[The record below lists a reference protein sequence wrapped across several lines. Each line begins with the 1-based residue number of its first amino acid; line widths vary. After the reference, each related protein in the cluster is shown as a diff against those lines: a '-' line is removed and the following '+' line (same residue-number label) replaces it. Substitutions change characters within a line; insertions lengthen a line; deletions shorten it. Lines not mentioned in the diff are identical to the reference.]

1 MGYFEEQF
9 GMHVQS
15 KTKESQTAVFGD
27 VRISVLTSRLLRV
40 ETMNAAKAFCDQP
53 TQKVWYRDFEQ
64 PRFDASQEGQ
74 MLTVRTEQAIFHYN
88 LRRKRM
94 ESITLRGGR
103 TVTDFESG
111 NLRGT
116 ARTLDQ
122 STGSVPLTKG
132 VISKDGVATLDDSAS
147 LLLLEDGR
155 ITPRQKG
162 GSDLYFFAYGH
173 DYRGCIRDLFRL
185 TGPVPLVPR
194 WCLGNW
200 WSRYKAYSQEEY
212 TTLMQRFI
220 DEKIPIT
227 VATIDMDWHWT
238 DVKRRFG
245 KGPARRSSHSSPVDA
260 WFDAMSN
267 GGWTGYSW
275 NTELFPDYRAFLCW
289 LKEQNFHTT
298 LNIHP
303 AGGVRSFEDCY
314 KTMAEAMGIDP
325 ASGDP
330 VEFDITDPKFIEAYF
345 QCLHHPYE
353 QEGVDFWWIDW
364 QQGSNCKIEG
374 LDPLWIFNHFHF
386 LDSARNGKRPMTFSR
401 YAGPGSHR
409 YPVGFSGDTH
419 ITWDSLDFQP
429 YFTSTASNIG
439 YGWWSHDIGGHML
452 GYKNDEMTARWTQYG
467 IFSPIMRLH
476 SSCSDFNG
484 KEPWRFKKETEVVME
499 EALRERHR
507 MMPYLYTMNYRS
519 YQEDLPLVEPMYYE
533 YPEAPEAYE
542 VKNQYFFGDQLMV
555 AAVTTPRVKDLN
567 VAKTAV
573 WLPDGVWYDLYTG
586 LRYEGGRMVDMY
598 RTLDSIPVLA
608 KAGGILVMT
617 DEIRGTE
624 AEKNPE
630 SLKIKVF
637 PGADGNFRL
646 YEDDNETCAYE
657 NGACVFTEMDYKEKD
672 QAVFTIHPAQGKT
685 ELIPAKRAYTVEF
698 CNFAKTGTDTV
709 KVLVNGA
716 ETEAAVKYE
725 EKLQKICVEV
735 AADTAAEVQIIL
747 AGEVADNQTKERVFD
762 FLNQAEI
769 GFVLKDR
776 LYQLITAGKK
786 LPVLLSELQ
795 SMELDKDL
803 YGALMEIL
811 TA

>member
-1 MGYFEEQF
+1 MDLKKFVLEGNPVCRKEAVIVGDHFRITMLTTALIRFEYSEDGGF
-9 GMHVQS
+9 
-15 KTKESQTAVFGD
+15 EDRA
-27 VRISVLTSRLLRV
+27 
-40 ETMNAAKAFCDQP
+40 
-53 TQKVWYRDFEQ
+53 TQMVCNRDFPVPEFRVSDGGEELHIYTKDLEIHYDRQ
-64 PRFDASQEGQ
+64 KFSPSGLMIRVAGGKASER
-74 MLTVRTEQAIFHYN
+74 VWHYGDEPKD
-88 LRRKRM
+88 L
-94 ESITLRGGR
+94 L
-103 TVTDFESG
+103 
-111 NLRGT
+111 GT
-116 ARTLDQ
+116 ARTLDEADGEIPL
-122 STGSVPLTKG
+122 SHGIMSRNGFSV
-132 VISKDGVATLDDSAS
+132 LDDSHTMAMG
-147 LLLLEDGR
+147 EDGMVE
-155 ITPRQKG
+155 PRQG
-162 GSDLYFFAYGH
+162 NRADFYFFGYGH
-173 DYRGCIRDLFRL
+173 RYVECLQDFYRLCGK
-185 TGPVPLVPR
+185 TPLLPR
-194 WCLGNW
+194 YTFGNW
-200 WSRYKAYSQEEY
+200 WSRYHKYTETEYKELVERFEKEEVP
-212 TTLMQRFI
+212 FS
-220 DEKIPIT
+220 
-227 VATIDMDWHWT
+227 VAVVDMDWHLVE
-238 DVKRRFG
+238 DV
-245 KGPARRSSHSSPVDA
+245 PPVYG
-260 WFDAMSN
+260 S
-267 GGWTGYSW
+267 GWTGYTW
-275 NTELFPDYRAFLCW
+275 NKKFFPNPPEFMDW
-289 LKEQNFHTT
+289 LHKHGYKIT
-298 LNIHP
+298 LNVHP
-303 AGGVRSFEDCY
+303 ADGVRAYEEAY
-314 KTMAEAMGIDP
+314 PRVAEKMGIDP
-325 ASGDP
+325 ASKEP
-330 VEFDITDPKFIEAYF
+330 VLFDMTDPKFIETYF
-345 QCLHHPYE
+345 EELHHPME
-353 QEGVDFWWIDW
+353 EEGVDFWWLDW
-364 QQGSNCKIEG
+364 QQGTVTKVPG
-374 LDPLWIFNHFHF
+374 LDPLWMLNHYHY
-386 LDSARNGKRPMTFSR
+386 LDSKWKGKRALTFSR

-409 YPVGFSGDTH
+409 YPVGFSGDTF
-419 ITWDSLDFQP
+419 ITWESLKFQP
-429 YFTSTASNIG
+429 YFTANASNIG
-439 YGWWSHDIGGHML
+439 FGWWSHDIGGHML
-452 GYKNDEMTARWTQYG
+452 GYKDDEMTARWTQYG

-533 YPEAPEAYE
+533 YPETPEAYA

-555 AAVTTPRVKDLN
+555 AAVTTPRVKGLN

-573 WLPDGVWYDLYTG
+573 WLPDGVWYDIYTG

-624 AEKNPE
+624 VEKNPE
-630 SLKIKVF
+630 SLNIRVF
-637 PGADGNFRL
+637 PGADGSFRL

-672 QAVFTIHPAQGKT
+672 QGVFTIHPAQGKT

-698 CNFAKTGTDTV
+698 CDFAKTGTDTV

-735 AADTAAEVQIIL
+735 EADTAAEVQIIL
-747 AGEVADNQTKERVFD
+747 AGEVADNRIEKRIFD

>member
-1 MGYFEEQF
+1 
-9 GMHVQS
+9 
-15 KTKESQTAVFGD
+15 
-27 VRISVLTSRLLRV
+27 
-40 ETMNAAKAFCDQP
+40 
-53 TQKVWYRDFEQ
+53 
-64 PRFDASQEGQ
+64 
-74 MLTVRTEQAIFHYN
+74 
-88 LRRKRM
+88 
-94 ESITLRGGR
+94 
-103 TVTDFESG
+103 
-111 NLRGT
+111 
-116 ARTLDQ
+116 
-122 STGSVPLTKG
+122 
-132 VISKDGVATLDDSAS
+132 
-147 LLLLEDGR
+147 
-155 ITPRQKG
+155 
-162 GSDLYFFAYGH
+162 
-173 DYRGCIRDLFRL
+173 
-185 TGPVPLVPR
+185 
-194 WCLGNW
+194 
-200 WSRYKAYSQEEY
+200 
-212 TTLMQRFI
+212 
-220 DEKIPIT
+220 
-227 VATIDMDWHWT
+227 
-238 DVKRRFG
+238 
-245 KGPARRSSHSSPVDA
+245 
-260 WFDAMSN
+260 
-267 GGWTGYSW
+267 
-275 NTELFPDYRAFLCW
+275 
-289 LKEQNFHTT
+289 
-298 LNIHP
+298 
-303 AGGVRSFEDCY
+303 
-314 KTMAEAMGIDP
+314 
-325 ASGDP
+325 
-330 VEFDITDPKFIEAYF
+330 
-345 QCLHHPYE
+345 
-353 QEGVDFWWIDW
+353 
-364 QQGSNCKIEG
+364 
-374 LDPLWIFNHFHF
+374 
-386 LDSARNGKRPMTFSR
+386 MTFSR

-409 YPVGFSGDTH
+409 YPIGFSGDTH

-452 GYKNDEMTARWTQYG
+452 GYKDDEMTARWTQYG

-476 SSCSDFNG
+476 SSCSEFNG

-533 YPEAPEAYE
+533 YPEAPEAYA

-555 AAVTTPRVKDLN
+555 AAVTTPRVKGLN

-573 WLPDGVWYDLYTG
+573 WLPDGVWYDIYTG

-747 AGEVADNQTKERVFD
+747 AGEVADNRTKERVFD